1 MADEYDED
9 MVSRLLEEAL
19 TQMRIKGR
27 GYTREILSLI
37 NDLAD
42 IAQINPRGR
51 GIVTPLQHSLSINS
65 GGEVIAAP
73 GSEGTPSGEDKPK
86 KVISARA
93 CVVCGRDDR
102 AGEQR
107 KSGFKCTECIGLPSQ
122 NKFRT
127 EVEEHEHMIKT
138 TNEFGEKVINDYAF
152 LKPLGKGSYGKV
164 KLAVHNKSQQQY
176 AVKILN
182 KSNLLRVHTD
192 MNTTAMDKVHQ
203 EIRIMKEL
211 NHPNVIKIYTVVD
224 DPDEY
229 KLYLVMEFLEGGQVY
244 QVDSTGMG
252 KDPIEF
258 ERLKKYIVGIANG
271 LEYLHKKGIVHR
283 DIKPENILLD
293 HHDNVK
299 LADFGV
305 SATCEHGTD
314 LMTNTEGSP
323 AFLPPEEF
331 LSIPVQGR
339 AQDVWAFGITVYCMA
354 FAKLP
359 FRARS
364 RQELEDLVVN
374 HEPEY
379 PEDANPLLV
388 DLIKRMLRKNQNDR
402 IPISGI
408 LEHPS
413 VADVRTVKGFTVET
427 ITSSIAVVDEVADVA
442 NVPSKIQEVLVKR
455 KATQKSSKGSDTLE
469 QFLRDEGPD
478 FQLVRGG
485 VYSVTLYS
493 IKSDPRRIMQ
503 RKFIEEFEKAKQ
515 RGDDNFTTSTS
526 TTLAVPHHDF
536 RREEDET
543 E

>member
-1 MADEYDED
+1 MADEYDAD
-9 MVSRLLEEAL
+9 MVQQLLEEAL

-27 GYTREILSLI
+27 GFTRDIVTLV

-42 IAQINPRGR
+42 LAQINARGLAA
-51 GIVTPLQHSLSINS
+51 ISTPLQLSLNVPT
-65 GGEVIAAP
+65 GEAEV
-73 GSEGTPSGEDKPK
+73 EGEK

-127 EVEEHEHMIKT
+127 QVEEHEHMVKT
-138 TNEFGEKVINDYAF
+138 TNELGEKVINDFAF
-152 LKPLGKGSYGKV
+152 LRPLGKGSYGKV
-164 KLAVHNKSQQQY
+164 KLAIHNKSQQQY

-182 KSNLLRVHTD
+182 KTNLLRVHTD
-192 MNTTAMDKVHQ
+192 MNTTAMDKVQQ
-203 EIRIMKEL
+203 EIRIMKTL
-211 NHPNVIKIYTVVD
+211 NHPNVIKIYTIVD

-229 KLYLVMEFLEGGQVY
+229 KLYLVMEYLEGGQVY
-244 QVDSTGMG
+244 QVDPTGMG
-252 KDPIEF
+252 KDPIEM
-258 ERLKKYIVGIANG
+258 ERLKKFVVGIANG
-271 LEYLHKKGIVHR
+271 LQYLHGKGIVHR

-331 LSIPVQGR
+331 LSVPVQGR
-339 AQDVWAFGITVYCMA
+339 AQDVWAFGITIYTMA

-364 RQELEDLVVN
+364 RQELEDLVVH

-379 PEDANPLLV
+379 PADADPLLV
-388 DLIKRMLRKNQNDR
+388 DLIKKMLMKDQNKR

-408 LEHPS
+408 LDHPA
-413 VADVRTVKGFTVET
+413 VADVRTVKGFPVET
-427 ITSSIAVVDEVADVA
+427 VTASVAVVDEPSDIA
-442 NVPSKIQEVLVKR
+442 NVPSNIQGVLVR
-455 KATQKSSKGSDTLE
+455 RRTTQKASKGTQMLE
-469 QFLRDEGPD
+469 SFLNDEGPE

-493 IKSDPRRIMQ
+493 IKSDPRRKKQ
-503 RKFIEEFEKAKQ
+503 RKFIEE
-515 RGDDNFTTSTS
+515 
-526 TTLAVPHHDF
+526 TLQANGQQAGPALVLDAN
-536 RREEDET
+536 ESS
-543 E
+543 

>member
-1 MADEYDED
+1 MADEYDAD
-9 MVSRLLEEAL
+9 MVAQMLEEAL

-27 GYTREILSLI
+27 DFTHEILGLV

-42 IAQINPRGR
+42 LAQINPRGLR
-51 GIVTPLQHSLSINS
+51 ALPTPVQTSLVVPT
-65 GGEVIAAP
+65 GDEAAE
-73 GSEGTPSGEDKPK
+73 SDK

-122 NKFRT
+122 NKFKAQ
-127 EVEEHEHMIKT
+127 VEEHDHMVKT

-182 KSNLLRVHTD
+182 KANLLRVHTD

-203 EIRIMKEL
+203 EIRIMKSL
-211 NHPNVIKIYTVVD
+211 NHPNVIKIYTIVD

-229 KLYLVMEFLEGGQVY
+229 KLYLVMEYLEGGQVY
-244 QVDSTGMG
+244 QVDANGLG
-252 KDPIEF
+252 KDPIEK
-258 ERLKKYIVGIANG
+258 ERLKKFIVGIANG
-271 LEYLHKKGIVHR
+271 LQYLHGKGIVHR

-314 LMTNTEGSP
+314 VMTNTEGSP

-331 LSIPVQGR
+331 LAVPVQGR
-339 AQDVWAFGITVYCMA
+339 AQDVWAFGVTVYTMA

-359 FRARS
+359 FRARN
-364 RQELEDLVVN
+364 RQELEDLVVH

-379 PEDANPLLV
+379 PADADPLLV
-388 DLIKRMLRKNQNDR
+388 DLLKSMLKKNQSDR

-408 LEHPS
+408 LDHPA
-413 VADVRTVKGFTVET
+413 VADVRTVKGFPVET
-427 ITSSIAVVDEVADVA
+427 VTASVAVVDEVGNVVDVA
-442 NVPSKIQEVLVKR
+442 PEVQGVLVRR
-455 KATQKSSKGSDTLE
+455 KSTQRSTKGTQMLE
-469 QFLRDEGPD
+469 QFLTDEGPD

-493 IKSDPRRIMQ
+493 IKSDPRRKKQ
-503 RKFIEEFEKAKQ
+503 RKFIEEFEKECHLRQGSRVDVAEPPMQ
-515 RGDDNFTTSTS
+515 
-526 TTLAVPHHDF
+526 
-536 RREEDET
+536 
-543 E
+543 